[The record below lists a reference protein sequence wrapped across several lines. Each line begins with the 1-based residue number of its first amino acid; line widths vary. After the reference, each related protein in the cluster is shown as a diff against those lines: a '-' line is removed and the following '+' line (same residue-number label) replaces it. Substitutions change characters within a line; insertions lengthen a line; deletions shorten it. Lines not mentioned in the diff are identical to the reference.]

1 MRTWEDYKAHVK
13 AQGKGEKENMNKLFQ
28 GGMGECK
35 IKCVSSLRDSL
46 CTLFLCKSAVD

>member
-1 MRTWEDYKAHVK
+1 
-13 AQGKGEKENMNKLFQ
+13 MNRFKIR
-28 GGMGECK
+28 ECK